1 MSFSDIVNSYKSRLS
16 IDGLTIR
23 DEYINSITD
32 SFTDSFDY
40 NVSYKEVSYKKRNE
54 LNYTTGVK
62 IHVFQAKKDTEKIA
76 LDDVKRVVF
85 KDLDFVCESGDLL
98 QFDSNTW
105 LVTSTNNIDHIKSC
119 VVQQC
124 NNNLKFVKNHI
135 SYTIPCVISTVG
147 NSMGLGID
155 EMKYVSDIDDFIIV
169 RVVNNVDSQLISIN
183 DIFKLGNKWNWRVE
197 NISDVIDNGI
207 LVLKLKWVAESA
219 ESANYVLTITNGN
232 SLQIGRTQP
241 LTINAE
247 LKDNDIVVSS
257 PQLTYSSS
265 NTSVATINSTT
276 GVVTILT
283 ADSVIF
289 TVALT
294 SDNSIKDTINVEI
307 IESTQTNYTYELVA
321 NMLPSNEVKYNQ
333 TKVFTASRY
342 KNGVLETRV
351 NFTFEVI
358 PDTTPTNKYE
368 FLTLTGNTTSL
379 KALGY
384 SYFVDLKATD
394 VEFPTNSVQVNVKL
408 RSVL

>member
-1 MSFSDIVNSYKSRLS
+1 
-16 IDGLTIR
+16 
-23 DEYINSITD
+23 
-32 SFTDSFDY
+32 
-40 NVSYKEVSYKKRNE
+40 
-54 LNYTTGVK
+54 
-62 IHVFQAKKDTEKIA
+62 
-76 LDDVKRVVF
+76 
-85 KDLDFVCESGDLL
+85 
-98 QFDSNTW
+98 
-105 LVTSTNNIDHIKSC
+105 
-119 VVQQC
+119 
-124 NNNLKFVKNHI
+124 
-135 SYTIPCVISTVG
+135 
-147 NSMGLGID
+147 MGLGID

>member
-1 MSFSDIVNSYKSRLS
+1 LSFSDIVNSYKSRLS